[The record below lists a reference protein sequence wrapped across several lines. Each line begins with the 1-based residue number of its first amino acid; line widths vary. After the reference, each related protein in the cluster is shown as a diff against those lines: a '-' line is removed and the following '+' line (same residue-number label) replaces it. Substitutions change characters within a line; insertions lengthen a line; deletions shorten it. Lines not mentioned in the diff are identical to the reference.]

1 VIEGIIAK
9 HEPKWRNLGS
19 TDFTPLW
26 GKHDPGYIPSSDYAA
41 VLSKLPTA
49 LKKNA
54 ERALKELSPAVNEI
68 RAYHDRIR
76 QVGAP

>member
-1 VIEGIIAK
+1 MA
-9 HEPKWRNLGS
+9 
-19 TDFTPLW
+19 
-26 GKHDPGYIPSSDYAA
+26 GYGPMERAYQAQRQREQQ
-41 VLSKLPTA
+41 VPTA

-76 QVGAP
+76 QAGTP